1 MNDKQ
6 YAFFYLNMIKF
17 KEMPDRQIFVSFVN
31 KYMGNNFMYQTE
43 EKLVNRNDVEFKTEI
58 SIPITLTKKQEHNYL
73 QVKACC
79 HGDSKDDI
87 IEIGR
92 WNFDLSILEKNG
104 SFDEKKIK
112 NDLDMKLV
120 YRLAIFNERF
130 FTELPSK
137 FLEYYE
143 SKQFKKD
150 LSEWGMKQKKE
161 LKRSNSLGDLKP
173 KKDGLKEF
181 LQNNDIPLP
190 PKVKPPPPPPR
201 DKPKGNITQTNN
213 NKLSDN
219 SKNKSKNKNVEFN
232 SKIKKLNTDSQI
244 KESGLIIPKQIGS
257 PESTRNKKE
266 KQKKQKPRA
275 NKKIRSEEKESK
287 NKESFFNS
295 QSRIELNSILEK
307 HQEYIIKIMLFQFQT
322 RFNLLI
328 TNIIVHP
335 NERKS
340 DFSDQLIEPFINYKI
355 LQNKFITEKQFL
367 IIMKPFYQAL
377 STVTQKPLES
387 EALLSL
393 LATVLNFGI
402 EIGNEGMLYTTAYIH
417 SLLKLEPFI
426 SKICFFISQDL
437 SSKVATSID
446 VDNLIST
453 DLNLIKTETE
463 KIKKLSLKLEIPE
476 VVIKSIITETC
487 HTIDIM
493 IYNFAI
499 TNEAP
504 ITESNINKL
513 RGQVESI
520 TQNFNV
526 SIESF
531 HWTNY
536 FITTVEK
543 LIDGRKSL
551 RINEKNV
558 FIRLIA
564 ERIQPRISLPH
575 SYTFEF
581 FGPLID
587 DKSQMCITNTSQSN
601 VFSFEWL
608 FDHLY

>member
-219 SKNKSKNKNVEFN
+219 SKNKSKNKKVEFN

>member
-1 MNDKQ
+1 
-6 YAFFYLNMIKF
+6 
-17 KEMPDRQIFVSFVN
+17 
-31 KYMGNNFMYQTE
+31 
-43 EKLVNRNDVEFKTEI
+43 
-58 SIPITLTKKQEHNYL
+58 
-73 QVKACC
+73 
-79 HGDSKDDI
+79 
-87 IEIGR
+87 
-92 WNFDLSILEKNG
+92 
-104 SFDEKKIK
+104 
-112 NDLDMKLV
+112 
-120 YRLAIFNERF
+120 
-130 FTELPSK
+130 
-137 FLEYYE
+137 
-143 SKQFKKD
+143 
-150 LSEWGMKQKKE
+150 
-161 LKRSNSLGDLKP
+161 
-173 KKDGLKEF
+173 
-181 LQNNDIPLP
+181 
-190 PKVKPPPPPPR
+190 
-201 DKPKGNITQTNN
+201 
-213 NKLSDN
+213 
-219 SKNKSKNKNVEFN
+219 
-232 SKIKKLNTDSQI
+232 
-244 KESGLIIPKQIGS
+244 
-257 PESTRNKKE
+257 
-266 KQKKQKPRA
+266 
-275 NKKIRSEEKESK
+275 
-287 NKESFFNS
+287 
-295 QSRIELNSILEK
+295 
-307 HQEYIIKIMLFQFQT
+307 MLFQFQT

-587 DKSQMCITNTSQSN
+587 DKSQMCITNTSPSN
-601 VFSFEWL
+601 LFSFEWL